1 MVEGAIRLSEGVET
15 GPPAAVSPSVLGSE
29 TAVPAADHPR
39 PSADLSPNQL
49 RTERSI
55 AIIRIAVIL
64 VVAAVYLSSIGIRRP
79 LGPLAIAILTL
90 AAVYALWTLLAK
102 PYESMPGTRFQAAT
116 LLADAAFI
124 TLWCKATGGPSSEFW
139 TLYLIAVI
147 AVAMRFDLL
156 ETLAAALA
164 LAVLYV
170 AVMSIAGGLARTSL
184 LTRPPLMLITGFA
197 VGVLARERRLD
208 EQQREA
214 LARIAEE
221 SSAALAEEQALVA
234 RLRQVDLAKTEFV
247 AVASH
252 EFRTPLAA
260 ILGVVSTLRAHGDE
274 LEPDVRAELLDGA
287 AAQTQ
292 RLARL
297 VDDLLTVSRIEDG
310 ALPLDLQPVH
320 PQRLIYEAVQASGTA
335 DLVSVKTGGVER
347 VVCDADR
354 IVRVLTNL
362 LDNARKYSPPG
373 GTIFVAVSEDDDAVR
388 FGVRDEGPGV
398 PTAHREEIFERF
410 RRLMDGSSQKPG
422 TGLGLY
428 ISRCLVEAHGGEI
441 SVREAQGG
449 GAEFVFTL
457 PKRPLRD
464 ASLVADPARDH
475 ATVG

>member
-1 MVEGAIRLSEGVET
+1 MAEGAIRLPESTQTGPSGAASARVARSEPAVSGVERPA
-15 GPPAAVSPSVLGSE
+15 PP
-29 TAVPAADHPR
+29 
-39 PSADLSPNQL
+39 ADLSPNQL

-79 LGPLAIAILTL
+79 LGPLAIAILAL
-90 AAVYALWTLLAK
+90 AALYALWTLLAK
-102 PYESMPGTRFQAAT
+102 PYESVPGTRFQAAT

-124 TLWCKATGGPSSEFW
+124 TLWCKATGGPASEFW

-170 AVMSIAGGLARTSL
+170 GVMSINGGLPRTSL

-208 EQQREA
+208 QQQREA

-274 LEPDVRAELLDGA
+274 LDPDVRAELLDGA
-287 AAQTQ
+287 AIQAE

-297 VDDLLTVSRIEDG
+297 VEDLLTVSRIEDG

-335 DLVSVKTGGVER
+335 DVVSVKTGGVER
-347 VVCDADR
+347 VLCDADR

-362 LDNARKYSPPG
+362 LDNAQKYSPPG
-373 GTIFVAVSEDDDAVR
+373 GTIFVAVAEDEETVT
-388 FGVRDEGPGV
+388 FSVRDEGPGV
-398 PTAHREEIFERF
+398 PAAHREEIFERF
-410 RRLMDGSSQKPG
+410 RRLMDGSQKPG
-422 TGLGLY
+422 AGLGLY

-441 SVREAQGG
+441 SVREGQGG

-457 PKRPLRD
+457 PKHPVGRV
-464 ASLVADPARDH
+464 LVTAEHPRDH
-475 ATVG
+475 ASVG